1 MLAEAASQI
10 LARGSDYLSEHRG
23 LYHLAGSGYAS
34 RLEWARKILE
44 LDPQREEQVC
54 QEFLPALTSDFP
66 TAARRPLFS
75 ALNCDHFAATF
86 GLRLPAWEAGLRMAI
101 ER

>member
-1 MLAEAASQI
+1 
-10 LARGSDYLSEHRG
+10 
-23 LYHLAGSGYAS
+23 
-34 RLEWARKILE
+34 LEWARKILE

-54 QEFLPALTSDFP
+54 QEILPALTSDFP

-75 ALNCDHFAATF
+75 ALNCDHFATRF
-86 GLRLPAWEAGLRMAI
+86 GLCLPTWKTALHMAI